1 MTTQTNEAP
10 GGARLPASKSHS
22 SARSVELD
30 ALLPEGHRARLLLD
44 LVSTKEAIAKLSS
57 IDASA
62 TPAHFALWLYAALK
76 GVGSAEELAWLC
88 RQNAGFRWLAGGL
101 DCSSAALSKFRSTA
115 PPAFDAL
122 LAEYLVA
129 ARLAF
134 LPSAKVSSIV
144 EGQLLS
150 AYADSTKLVAQLRD
164 KLALP
169 LGEATK
175 RRAAGAEQRKVA
187 RAAKVEVAHKGL
199 QRLLAAQ
206 DAEIKRQ
213 TEGKKVAP
221 AKPAV
226 AAAPAKPRR
235 SPESG
240 AQVMVPGGY
249 PVRPILGIEPML
261 PWSSSDGSD
270 ARFKRIQAGVAA
282 LFIAFSAVLM
292 SYTPP
297 PVPRD
302 KVEKVPER
310 LAKLLEEKKDEPKPE
325 KIKVEEQPKPK
336 DEKKEELKPADTPKP
351 VDTPRPSPA
360 KPSAEQLK
368 AAREVAEQALGSGV
382 KDQFAALRSLGTDS
396 FKTEQI
402 AAGAAGS
409 GGGGGGGGSGLA
421 ERELIGK
428 AGTGGSGGVAGKA
441 IAYTGGGQLQGR
453 STTQVKGPQGAPTIA
468 QVEKEAR
475 SGKRTAE
482 DIKLAFDSNKSA
494 IYALYRRALRDNP
507 ALEGRVVLK
516 MTIDPSGKV
525 TACSIVSSA
534 LKEPDLEQK
543 IVARVM
549 MITFGAKAS
558 TESWTGTYQIDFVP
572 SS

>member
-10 GGARLPASKSHS
+10 DGVRLPASKSH
-22 SARSVELD
+22 ASVRPVDLD
-30 ALLPEGHRARLLLD
+30 ALLPQGHRARVLLD
-44 LVSTKEAIAKLSS
+44 LVSTKEAIAKLAS
-57 IDASA
+57 IDVSA
-62 TPAHFALWLYAALK
+62 TPTQFALWLYAALK
-76 GVGSAEELAWLC
+76 GVGSAEEMAWLC

-101 DCSSAALSKFRSTA
+101 DCSSAALSKFRATA
-115 PPAFDAL
+115 PPAFDTL
-122 LAEYLVA
+122 LAEYLLA

-134 LPSAKVSSIV
+134 LPSAKASSV
-144 EGQLLS
+144 AEAQLLS
-150 AYADSTKLVAQLRD
+150 AYAESNKLVTQLRD

-175 RRAAGAEQRKVA
+175 RRAASAEQRKAA

-206 DAEIKRQ
+206 EAEIKRQ
-213 TEGKKVAP
+213 AEGKKVAP

-226 AAAPAKPRR
+226 DAAPAKPRR
-235 SPESG
+235 SLESG

-261 PWSSSDGSD
+261 PWSSADGSD
-270 ARFKRIQAGVAA
+270 ARFKRILAVSGA
-282 LFIAFSAVLM
+282 LYLAISVVLM

-310 LAKLLEEKKDEPKPE
+310 LAKLLEEKKEEPKPE
-325 KIKVEEQPKPK
+325 KIKVEDQPKPK
-336 DEKKEELKPADTPKP
+336 DEKKEEEKPADTPKP
-351 VDTPRPSPA
+351 VETPRPSPA
-360 KPSAEQLK
+360 KPTAEQLK

-402 AAGAAGS
+402 AAGSAASGS
-409 GGGGGGGGSGLA
+409 GGGGGSGLA

-453 STTQVKGPQGAPTIA
+453 TTTQVKGPQGAPTIA

-494 IYALYRRALRDNP
+494 IYAIYRRALRDNP

-534 LKEPDLEQK
+534 LKDPDLEQK